1 MTGHMLIGSVLVVF
15 GTICVLA
22 AAWTKGKPHE
32 YLWGIFF
39 AEWGLMHLVGW
50 SMPEGLPRLGTI
62 VFFGVAM
69 AFTAMQYATT
79 LRSGRIV
86 T

>member
-1 MTGHMLIGSVLVVF
+1 MTGHMLIGSTLVVF
-15 GTICVLA
+15 GVVSVVA
-22 AAWTKGKPHE
+22 AAWTKGRPHE

-50 SMPEGLPRLGTI
+50 AMPEGLPRIGTI

-69 AFTAMQYATT
+69 GFTAVQYTSALKKGRVAT
-79 LRSGRIV
+79 
-86 T
+86 